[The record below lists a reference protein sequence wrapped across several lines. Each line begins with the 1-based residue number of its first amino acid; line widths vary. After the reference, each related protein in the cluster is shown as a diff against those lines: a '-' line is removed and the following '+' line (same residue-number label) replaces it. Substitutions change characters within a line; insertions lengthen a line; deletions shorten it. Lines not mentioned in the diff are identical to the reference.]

1 MTYVIIVDPSM
12 KYKVKKIS
20 SQLSYSIMKEI
31 SKKKKLKIK
40 RDSNPCLRDCVGWTL
55 LPTNLRS
62 TNGTFTKVM
71 TYLI

>member
-1 MTYVIIVDPSM
+1 MLRVRKILKKFLVLIQLIGHNYMTYVIIVDPSM

-40 RDSNPCLRDCVGWTL
+40 
-55 LPTNLRS
+55 
-62 TNGTFTKVM
+62 
-71 TYLI
+71 

>member
-31 SKKKKLKIK
+31 AKKKKLKIK
-40 RDSNPCLRDCVGWTL
+40 MRFKPVPPRLYWLDATSN
-55 LPTNLRS
+55 
-62 TNGTFTKVM
+62 
-71 TYLI
+71 

>member
-20 SQLSYSIMKEI
+20 SQLSYGIMKEI

-40 RDSNPCLRDCVGWTL
+40 
-55 LPTNLRS
+55 
-62 TNGTFTKVM
+62 
-71 TYLI
+71 

>member
-31 SKKKKLKIK
+31 VKKKKIKNKNEIQTRASETALVGRYFQLIYEAQMELSLK
-40 RDSNPCLRDCVGWTL
+40 
-55 LPTNLRS
+55 
-62 TNGTFTKVM
+62 
-71 TYLI
+71 

>member
-31 SKKKKLKIK
+31 VKKKKLKIK
-40 RDSNPCLRDCVGWTL
+40 MRFKPVPPRLCWLDATSN
-55 LPTNLRS
+55 
-62 TNGTFTKVM
+62 
-71 TYLI
+71 